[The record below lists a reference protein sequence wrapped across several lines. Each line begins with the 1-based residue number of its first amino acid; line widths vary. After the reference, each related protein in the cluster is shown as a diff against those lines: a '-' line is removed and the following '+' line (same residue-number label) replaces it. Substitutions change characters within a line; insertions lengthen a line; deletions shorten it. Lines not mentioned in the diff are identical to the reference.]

1 MIVNIGK
8 KTLIVLII
16 SAVAVV
22 GAGIYFAFKPPAAVP
37 ETQAT
42 DIVSQN
48 MLVQMEQY
56 TQRLESLKTSVER
69 EVRKLHET
77 VSQEVAVMRP
87 DDVAIGLNDEL
98 SRFRELSIRSSG
110 VDDAG
115 FRILD

>member
-22 GAGIYFAFKPPAAVP
+22 GAGIYFAFKTPTAVP
-37 ETQAT
+37 ETQVT

-77 VSQEVAVMRP
+77 VSQEVTVMRP

-110 VDDAG
+110 VDNPSP
-115 FRILD
+115 RILD